1 MSKGRKRNSDTA
13 CLPIDLSVVLHGNRY
28 VTPGKIHDMGDIT
41 WLAMISEHR
50 DSDTGPRCSQRWDSG
65 DLGIM
70 NHEFHQAD
78 DLPSTSCGAR
88 FLSVPAT

>member
-1 MSKGRKRNSDTA
+1 MSKGRKRNNDTA
-13 CLPIDLSVVLHGNRY
+13 CLAIDLSVVLHSNRY
-28 VTPGKIHDMGDIT
+28 VTQEKYMIWGDVT

-50 DSDTGPRCSQRWDSG
+50 DSDTGPGCSQRWDSG

-78 DLPSTSCGAR
+78 DLPSTSCGVR
-88 FLSVPAT
+88 FLSVPVT